1 MEFKF
6 IIGHP
11 SLIHYAEEICQLI
24 AESAKARGTGIAKRP
39 VQYIQDKISSGNA
52 ILALSQ
58 NQLVGFCY
66 IETWEHGKYV
76 ANSGLII
83 HPDFRQMGLAKQV
96 KTHIFQLSKT
106 KYPHAQIFGIT
117 TSLAVMRI
125 NSSLGYQP
133 VTFSELTQD
142 KAFWKGCQSCPNY
155 DILQRNQQKMCLCT
169 AMLAPAKEAVL
180 KYDLSHLILRNGKKI
195 SSEFQVD
202 RFCHQI
208 RHKT

>member
-180 KYDLSHLILRNGKKI
+180 KYDLSHLILRNGKK
-195 SSEFQVD
+195 
-202 RFCHQI
+202 
-208 RHKT
+208 

>member
-202 RFCHQI
+202 KFCHQI

>member
-6 IIGHP
+6 VIGHP

-106 KYPHAQIFGIT
+106 KYPNAQIFGIT

-142 KAFWKGCQSCPNY
+142 EAFWKGCQSCPNY

-169 AMLAPAKEAVL
+169 AMLAPAEKVTPKL
-180 KYDLSHLILRNGKKI
+180 DLSHLILN
-195 SSEFQVD
+195 QA
-202 RFCHQI
+202 
-208 RHKT
+208 

>member
-6 IIGHP
+6 VIGHP
-11 SLIHYAEEICQLI
+11 SLIHYAEETCQLI

-106 KYPHAQIFGIT
+106 KYPNAQIFGIT

-142 KAFWKGCQSCPNY
+142 EAFWKGCKSCPNY

-169 AMLAPAKEAVL
+169 AMLAPAEKVTPKL
-180 KYDLSHLILRNGKKI
+180 DLSHLILN
-195 SSEFQVD
+195 QA
-202 RFCHQI
+202 
-208 RHKT
+208 

>member
-142 KAFWKGCQSCPNY
+142 EAFWKGCQSCPNY

-202 RFCHQI
+202 KFCHQI

>member
-6 IIGHP
+6 IIGHL

-106 KYPHAQIFGIT
+106 KYPNAQIFGIT

-142 KAFWKGCQSCPNY
+142 EAFWKGCQSCPNY

-180 KYDLSHLILRNGKKI
+180 KHDLSHLILRNSKKI

>member
-6 IIGHP
+6 VIGHP

-66 IETWEHGKYV
+66 IETWEHSKYV

-96 KTHIFQLSKT
+96 KAHIFQLSKT
-106 KYPHAQIFGIT
+106 KYPNAQIFGIT

-125 NSSLGYQP
+125 NSLLGYQP

-142 KAFWKGCQSCPNY
+142 EAFWKGCQSCPNY

-180 KYDLSHLILRNGKKI
+180 KHDLSHLILN
-195 SSEFQVD
+195 QA
-202 RFCHQI
+202 
-208 RHKT
+208 

>member
-142 KAFWKGCQSCPNY
+142 EAFWKGCQSCPNY

-180 KYDLSHLILRNGKKI
+180 KYDLSHLILRNGKK
-195 SSEFQVD
+195 
-202 RFCHQI
+202 
-208 RHKT
+208 